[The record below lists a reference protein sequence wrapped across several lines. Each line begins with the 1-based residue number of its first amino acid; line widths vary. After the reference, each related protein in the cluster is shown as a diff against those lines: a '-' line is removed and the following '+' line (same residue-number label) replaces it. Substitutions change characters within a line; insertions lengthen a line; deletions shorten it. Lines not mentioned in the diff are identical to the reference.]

1 MPVVLPPLRWN
12 ASPNQSQRLH
22 PPVRLVVVHRPVGG
36 YAGSIAVMCD
46 PTPEGDPRKARSTH
60 AIVREDGAEATQLVA
75 WGRKAW
81 ACASFNSQ
89 SDNIETPDAIW
100 TQPLT
105 PERHRVMRVCA
116 RIVAFRL
123 HKRSL
128 PAQALFGANILTG
141 QGFTRHYDLG
151 IAGGGHTDPT
161 TDMGRWL
168 AFGEMVAEEHA
179 RGGFRPTWGR

>member
-1 MPVVLPPLRWN
+1 MSIVLPPLKWV

-22 PPVRLVVVHRPVGG
+22 PPVRLVVVHRPVGH
-36 YAGSIAVMCD
+36 YAGAIASMCD
-46 PTPEGDPRKARSTH
+46 PTHKAAAH
-60 AIVREDGAEATQLVA
+60 VIVREDGAEATQLVP

-89 SDNIETPDAIW
+89 SDNIETPDLLW
-100 TQPLT
+100 TKPLT
-105 PERHRVMRVCA
+105 AETRHVMRVCA
-116 RIVAFRL
+116 RVVAFRL
-123 HKRSL
+123 HKRRL
-128 PAQALFGANILTG
+128 PSTALFGANILSG
-141 QGFTRHYDLG
+141 QGFTRHFDLG

-168 AFGEMVAEEHA
+168 VFGEMVTEELH

>member
-1 MPVVLPPLRWN
+1 MPVVLPPLRWKP
-12 ASPNQSQRLH
+12 SPNRSQRLH
-22 PPVRLVVVHRPVGG
+22 PPVRLVVVHRPVGH
-36 YAGSIAVMCD
+36 YAGAIAAMCD
-46 PTPEGDPRKARSTH
+46 PKHQASAH
-60 AIVREDGAEATQLVA
+60 VIVREDGAEATQLVP

-81 ACASFNSQ
+81 ACAAFNSQ
-89 SDNIETPDAIW
+89 SDNIETPDMLW
-100 TQPLT
+100 TAPLT
-105 PERHRVMRVCA
+105 AETRRVMRVCA
-116 RIVAFRL
+116 RVVAFRL

-128 PAQALFGANILTG
+128 PAAVLFGANILTG